1 MKTIYI
7 DDGHGLDTPGK
18 RTPVFPAGHPY
29 EGIQIK
35 ENQFNATVADKLKAR
50 AEAAGLR
57 VIMTA
62 PEVSDTAL
70 GLRVQRANE
79 DMYAM
84 GLDLEDCALVSIH
97 YNAYDGRWD
106 STRGGLEVYHWPG
119 SRLGESLA
127 RSVHDKLIQGTAQVD
142 RGVKGGRFYVLRE
155 TAMPAILVECGFMD
169 VRKEAERMLDPQFQ
183 DEVVGELL
191 AGILDH
197 FGIEPRSECQE
208 LRERVEILELEV
220 SALRARLDRIAT
232 IAKGE

>member
-18 RTPVFPAGHPY
+18 RTPVFPIGHPY
-29 EGIQIK
+29 EGLLIR
-35 ENQFNATVADKLKAR
+35 ENQFNSAVANKLKFL

-57 VIMTA
+57 VVMTA
-62 PEVSDTAL
+62 PEMIDVPLD
-70 GLRVQRANE
+70 LRVQRANE
-79 DMYAM
+79 DMAAQNIA
-84 GLDLEDCALVSIH
+84 LLDCAFVSIH

-106 STRGGLEVYHWPG
+106 STQGGVEVYHWPG

-127 RSVHDKLIQGTAQVD
+127 RCVMDVLVEGTPQVNRGIQEA
-142 RGVKGGRFYVLRE
+142 RYYVLKGTR
-155 TAMPAILVECGFMD
+155 MPAILVECGFMD
-169 VRKEAERMLDPQFQ
+169 IRKEAERMLDPEFQ
-183 DEVVGELL
+183 DEVAGELL

-208 LRERVEILELEV
+208 LRDRVETLELEV
-220 SALRARLDRIAT
+220 SALRARLDKIAI